1 MQFRQIQLEELERI
15 AIILVKE
22 LAKFYPY
29 EALENIVDI
38 TKEKADIREEL
49 KKYIAKRKGQK

>member
-38 TKEKADIREEL
+38 TKENADILEEL
-49 KKYIAKRKGQK
+49 KKYIAK